1 MRGVLART
9 PNPHP
14 NPSPSPNPNPTP
26 NLTLTLTPTP
36 TPTAT
41 LALALTRCVYGAAAD
56 EHALYLAHGGGPV
69 ATDTILTRLT
79 ILTY

>member
-1 MRGVLART
+1 MCIAVCEVAAPFRR
-9 PNPHP
+9 
-14 NPSPSPNPNPTP
+14 P
-26 NLTLTLTPTP
+26 NLGFTLTLTLSLTLTPTP

-41 LALALTRCVYGAAAD
+41 LALAHTRCVYGAAAD